1 MVDVMDEEKI
11 NKDVLKVLVGIT
23 SRLEVAYQLRGKS
36 LTKEEVFM
44 SSGLLPAIAKR
55 ADQLCQLCFGT
66 SLGAVFKESSKALLG
81 VEVTFSEKL
90 KIEAALCLADTLIEL
105 TRGTRKGIVVLDEL
119 LFDVL

>member
-1 MVDVMDEEKI
+1 
-11 NKDVLKVLVGIT
+11 
-23 SRLEVAYQLRGKS
+23 
-36 LTKEEVFM
+36 M

>member
-1 MVDVMDEEKI
+1 MEDEKI
-11 NKDVLKVLVGIT
+11 NKDVLKVLTGVT
-23 SRLEVAYQLRGKS
+23 NRLEVAYQLRGKA

-44 SSGLLPAIAKR
+44 PSGLLPAIAKR

-66 SLGAVFKESSKALLG
+66 GIGVSFKESSKALLG
-81 VEVTFSEKL
+81 VKVAFNEKL
-90 KIEAALCLADTLIEL
+90 KIEAALCLADTMVEL